1 MADPVALVA
10 LALDAAI
17 GWPDRLYARVG
28 HPVGAFARFLNL
40 AERLG
45 ADSLRYLPVD
55 SVARAVIKIEPDIP

>member
-10 LALDAAI
+10 LALDATI

-45 ADSLRYLPVD
+45 NSPNRSQVSCCSGLRTL
-55 SVARAVIKIEPDIP
+55 

>member
-40 AERLG
+40 AQRLG
-45 ADSLRYLPVD
+45 NWSG
-55 SVARAVIKIEPDIP
+55 